1 MVILTQRI
9 TQHSAYFLVQ
19 AILFWYLKV
28 PSGIS
33 LVLHVHSVI
42 IIIIM
47 QTHMFL
53 VWFGVRRRWG
63 IPLFAKNAPVVSQ
76 PMLSVSRMV
85 WGETLLGQFSVCE
98 ECPSGVSASVDCLLF
113 GLRRRW
119 GDLLFSQNAPVVSQ
133 PLLIVYRMVW
143 FETPL
148 GRFAVFT
155 KCPVGVSAS
164 LDCFCIQHTYS
175 TPMFGYSVYILGA
188 LF

>member
-1 MVILTQRI
+1 
-9 TQHSAYFLVQ
+9 
-19 AILFWYLKV
+19 
-28 PSGIS
+28 
-33 LVLHVHSVI
+33 
-42 IIIIM
+42 
-47 QTHMFL
+47 MFL

-63 IPLFAKNAPVVSQ
+63 IPLFSKNAPVVSQ

-98 ECPSGVSASVDCLLF
+98 KCPSCVSASVDCLLF

-133 PLLIVYRMVW
+133 PLLTVYRMVW

-155 KCPVGVSAS
+155 KCPIGVSAS
-164 LDCFCIQHTYS
+164 LDCFCYNIRIQHPCSGIQSTYS
-175 TPMFGYSVYILGA
+175 ERYFSFGLSELYASFATLSASVSVWRTILRRSLVLPRGSVLLTLMLGKSA
-188 LF
+188 YG